1 MNETIQI
8 HRFHIDNDNNYI
20 LGRLTVFSNEKVIYS
35 CYTMEPKKEAIE
47 KGVYPITYNYSP
59 KFKRDLYL
67 VRDTEPRNGI
77 RLHQGNTS
85 ADSSGCILVGTYF
98 MNNRI
103 EESFSAL
110 QRLHKVLNRQ
120 DSTLVI
126 YGI

>member
-1 MNETIQI
+1 MNETVQI
-8 HRFHIDNDNNYI
+8 HRFHNDNDNNYI

-35 CYTMEPKKEAIE
+35 CYTMEPKKEAIQ
-47 KGVYPITYNYSP
+47 KGVYSITYNFSP

-67 VRDTEPRNGI
+67 VRDTEPRSGI
-77 RLHQGNTS
+77 RIHQGNTS
-85 ADSSGCILVGTYF
+85 EDSSGCILVGTYV
-98 MNNRI
+98 MNDRI
-103 EESFSAL
+103 EDSFSAL

>member
-8 HRFHIDNDNNYI
+8 HRYHSDNDNNFI
-20 LGRLTVFSNEKVIYS
+20 LGRLTVFSNEKVLFS
-35 CYTMEPKKEAIE
+35 CYTMEPKKEAIQ
-47 KGVYPITYNYSP
+47 KGTYPITYNYSP

-67 VRDTEPRNGI
+67 VRNTEPRSGI
-77 RLHQGNTS
+77 RFHQGNTS
-85 ADSSGCILVGTYF
+85 SDTTGCILVVTYF

-120 DSTLVI
+120 DSMLVI